1 MAAPILHSRL
11 SASFEPLLGPK
22 GLLRFTTAGSVDDG
36 KSTMIGRLLY
46 DAKSV
51 YEDQLRSIQ
60 SSRIN
65 RADGPIDFSLLTDG
79 LRAEREQG
87 ITIDVA
93 YRYFSTPKRKF
104 IIADTPGHE
113 QYTRNMVTGAST
125 ADAAIIL
132 IDARKG
138 LLAQSRRHTYI
149 ASLLGIQ
156 HVIAA
161 VNKMDLVEYREDV
174 FREIAHDFT
183 AFAGRLGVR
192 NVYAIPI
199 SALKGDGIVI
209 RGDRMEWFDGPPLLE
224 HLENLPNRTEESSSA
239 LRLPI
244 QYVIRPNSDF
254 RGFAGQVVSG
264 QLRTGA
270 KVIALP
276 SFMQTRVKSI
286 VTFDGEIKRA
296 SVGSSITFTLE
307 DEIDLG
313 RGDLLAN
320 EEDLPQDATQFV
332 ANLVWMDSEPSKYE
346 QDYVLKHTTRV
357 VRGRLG
363 RILHRVDVNTLERIA
378 TPALKMNDIAAVQVE
393 TTKPLLFDPYQQNR
407 ATGSFI
413 LIDPITNATV
423 AAGMIQGPGRNLPSR
438 EVAEIFQSP
447 AKPPVELEPSFSK
460 RGRKRHL
467 PAVIWVVGRSSLAKD
482 MEHAILQNG
491 CAVQLVSGEEFGPSE
506 LKAIATILRRRQV
519 VTILSLSRENIQ
531 LKEAITAIF
540 GESWILGLARTL
552 SDSQSLSLVLDWIH
566 DLRKKKEKRGPGN
579 EARIN

>member
-1 MAAPILHSRL
+1 LRSSVNTSI
-11 SASFEPLLGPK
+11 EPLLGRK

-51 YEDQLRSIQ
+51 YEDQLRSVQ
-60 SSRIN
+60 NSRIN

-93 YRYFSTPKRKF
+93 YRYFSTAKRKF

-138 LLAQSRRHTYI
+138 LLAQSRRHTYL

-161 VNKMDLVEYREDV
+161 VNKMDLVEYRENV
-174 FREIAHDFT
+174 FREIASDFK
-183 AFAGRLGVR
+183 AFAGRLGVP

-209 RGDRMEWFDGPPLLE
+209 RGDRMEWFDGPTLLE
-224 HLENLPNRTEESSSA
+224 HLENLPNRTEESSTA

-244 QYVIRPNSDF
+244 QCVIRPNSDF
-254 RGFAGQVVSG
+254 RGFAGQLVSG
-264 QLRTGA
+264 QLLTGA

-286 VTFDGEIKRA
+286 VTLDGEISEA
-296 SVGSSITFTLE
+296 SAGSSVTFTLE

-313 RGDLLAN
+313 RGDLLVN
-320 EEDLPQDATQFV
+320 EEDLPKNAAQFV
-332 ANLVWMDSEPSKYE
+332 ANLVWMDSEPSRYE
-346 QDYVLKHTTRV
+346 QEYLLKHTSRV
-357 VRGRLG
+357 VRARLG
-363 RILHRVDVNTLERIA
+363 RILHRVDVNTLEHIS
-378 TPALKMNDIAAVQVE
+378 TPALQMNDIAAVQVE
-393 TTKPLLFDPYQQNR
+393 TAKPLLFDPYQQNR
-407 ATGSFI
+407 VTGSFI

-423 AAGMIQGPGRNLPSR
+423 GAGMIQGPGRGLSSR
-438 EVAEIFQSP
+438 EVAEISQSP
-447 AKPPVELEPSFSK
+447 GKLTVGFVPPFGI
-460 RGRKRHL
+460 RGREKHL
-467 PAVIWVVGRSSLAKD
+467 PAAIWVVGRTDVAEDLERSLF
-482 MEHAILQNG
+482 QNG
-491 CAVQLVSGEEFGPSE
+491 WAAQLLLGKEFGPSE
-506 LKAIATILRRRQV
+506 LKAIATILQRRRV
-519 VTILSLSRENIQ
+519 VTILSLSRENIR

-540 GESWILGLARTL
+540 GDSLVLGLTRTL
-552 SDSQSLSLVLDWIH
+552 SDSQSLSFVLDW
-566 DLRKKKEKRGPGN
+566 LRAKEN
-579 EARIN
+579 EKEGASQCIKN

>member
-1 MAAPILHSRL
+1 MATPVLRSSL
-11 SASFEPLLGPK
+11 STSVEPLLGRK

-60 SSRIN
+60 MSRIN

-93 YRYFSTPKRKF
+93 YRYFSTAKRKF

-156 HVIAA
+156 HVIGA
-161 VNKMDLVEYREDV
+161 VNKMDLVEYREDI
-174 FREIAHDFT
+174 FSEIASDFKE
-183 AFAGRLGVR
+183 FAGRLGIP
-192 NVYAIPI
+192 NVYAIPL
-199 SALKGDGIVI
+199 SALKGDGVVI

-276 SFMQTRVKSI
+276 SYMQTRVKSI
-286 VTFDGEIKRA
+286 VTFDGEIKKA
-296 SVGSSITFTLE
+296 SVGSSVTFTLE

-313 RGDLLAN
+313 RGDLLVN
-320 EEDLPQDATQFV
+320 EEDLPQDADQFV
-332 ANLVWMDSEPSKYE
+332 ANLVWMHSEPSRYE
-346 QDYVLKHTTRV
+346 QEYVLKHTTRV
-357 VRGRLG
+357 VRAHLG
-363 RILHRVDVNTLERIA
+363 RILHRVDVNTLEHVT
-378 TPALKMNDIAAVQVE
+378 TPALQMNDLAAVQIE
-393 TTKPLLFDPYQQNR
+393 TTKPLLFDPYHQNR

-413 LIDPITNATV
+413 LIDPITNTTV
-423 AAGMIQGPGRNLPSR
+423 AAGMIQGPTRDLPSR
-438 EVAEIFQSP
+438 EVAEIPQSSVAP
-447 AKPPVELEPSFSK
+447 TIKFVPPLGK

-467 PAVIWVVGRSSLAKD
+467 PAAIWVVGRTSLAED
-482 MEHAILQNG
+482 MEHSLLQNG
-491 CAVQLVSGEEFGPSE
+491 WAVQLLSGKEFRPSE
-506 LKAIATILRRRQV
+506 LKAIATILQRRRV
-519 VTILSLSRENIQ
+519 VTILSLPRENAR
-531 LKEAITAIF
+531 LKEAITAVF
-540 GESWILGLARTL
+540 GHSCVLVLAWTF
-552 SDSQSLSLVLDWIH
+552 SDSQSLSFVLDW
-566 DLRKKKEKRGPGN
+566 LRGP
-579 EARIN
+579 RQ

>member
-1 MAAPILHSRL
+1 MASTVLHSSLTTSVDPL
-11 SASFEPLLGPK
+11 SGRK

-60 SSRIN
+60 MSPIN

-93 YRYFSTPKRKF
+93 YRYFSTAKRKF

-138 LLAQSRRHTYI
+138 MLAQSRRHTYI
-149 ASLLGIQ
+149 TSLLGIQ

-174 FREIAHDFT
+174 FSKIARDFKE
-183 AFAGRLGVR
+183 FAGRLGIA
-192 NVYAIPI
+192 NAYAIPI

-209 RGDRMEWFDGPPLLE
+209 RGNRMEWFDGAPLLE
-224 HLENLPNRTEESSSA
+224 HLENLPNSIEESSSA

-244 QYVIRPNSDF
+244 QCVIRPNSDF
-254 RGFAGQVVSG
+254 RGFAGQLVSG

-270 KVIALP
+270 KVVALP
-276 SFMQTRVKSI
+276 SFMQSRVKSI
-286 VTFDGEIKRA
+286 VSFDGESKKA
-296 SVGSSITFTLE
+296 SAGSSITFTLE

-313 RGDLLAN
+313 RGDLLVN
-320 EEDLPQDATQFV
+320 EENLPQNAAQFV
-332 ANLVWMDSEPSKYE
+332 ANLVWMHPEPSRHE
-346 QDYVLKHTTRV
+346 QEYVLKHTTRV
-357 VRGRLG
+357 VRARIG
-363 RILHRVDVNTLERIA
+363 RILHRVDVNTLEHIP
-378 TPALKMNDIAAVQVE
+378 TPALQMNDIAAVQIE

-407 ATGSFI
+407 VTGSFI
-413 LIDPITNATV
+413 LIHPITNATV
-423 AAGMIQGPGRNLPSR
+423 AAGMIHDTGRDLPSR
-438 EVAEIFQSP
+438 EVTEIPQSSASP
-447 AKPPVELEPSFSK
+447 TSRLVPTVGR
-460 RGRKRHL
+460 RGQKKHL
-467 PAVIWVVGRSSLAKD
+467 PAVIWVVGRTHLAEELEHSL
-482 MEHAILQNG
+482 LQKG
-491 CAVQLVSGEEFGPSE
+491 WAVQLLSRKEFRPSE
-506 LKAIATILRRRQV
+506 LKAITTILQRRQV
-519 VTILSLSRENIQ
+519 VTILRLPKENTK
-531 LKEAITAIF
+531 LKQAITAIF
-540 GESWILGLARTL
+540 GPSSVLGL
-552 SDSQSLSLVLDWIH
+552 SDSQSQSFVLDWLR
-566 DLRKKKEKRGPGN
+566 DLRKKMKKAEAGNARG
-579 EARIN
+579 IN